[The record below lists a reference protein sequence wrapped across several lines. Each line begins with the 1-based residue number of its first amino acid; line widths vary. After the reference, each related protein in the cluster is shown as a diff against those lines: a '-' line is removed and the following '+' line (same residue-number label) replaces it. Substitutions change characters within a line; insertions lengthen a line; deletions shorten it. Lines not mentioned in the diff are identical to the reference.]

1 MLVAATIS
9 TILGQAFIPRGTFPS
24 LPAWAY
30 SNAVCI
36 ELAALTPLPYV
47 VLAMKIQPDSTFF
60 GFRRKFWLII
70 IAAAYGSGL
79 VIAGALAVL
88 IFFFTWLR

>member
-1 MLVAATIS
+1 
-9 TILGQAFIPRGTFPS
+9 
-24 LPAWAY
+24 
-30 SNAVCI
+30 
-36 ELAALTPLPYV
+36 
-47 VLAMKIQPDSTFF
+47 MKIQPDSTFF

-88 IFFFTWLR
+88 IFFFI